1 MKQVHLAAMLCLGF
15 IPYSLTAC
23 HAQNKTSQEL
33 NKSPE
38 AANST
43 SQTVT
48 TPSSTQIQ
56 QAYKVNNIAEFN
68 EPWAITPLKDGR
80 LLVTERKGRLY
91 LFDPETKK
99 KTEIKGT
106 PKVAYGGQGGLG
118 DVALHPDF
126 ANTPWIYL
134 SYAEQGQGGYGA
146 VVIRGKL
153 DLKQSTPQLTQ
164 IEKIWTQVPKFSS
177 GQGHYGHRI
186 VFGPDGKLWIS
197 SGERQQFDPAQDMK
211 SNAGKIIRLND
222 DGSIPADNP
231 FMNQGEIAQQVW
243 SLGHRNPLGMAF
255 DPKGQLWVIEMGPKG
270 GDELNKIIK
279 AKNYGYPLVSNGD
292 HYDGKSIPDH
302 STRPEFEAP
311 VLDWTPVI
319 SPSDL
324 NFYTGKMFPQWQNK
338 AIATGLSSKAII
350 IIDTMQQPAK
360 EVQRLD
366 MKARIRGA
374 VQAQDGGIWVI
385 EDGPQARLLKVTAL

>member
-43 SQTVT
+43 SETV
-48 TPSSTQIQ
+48 SSTQVQ

-68 EPWAITPLKDGR
+68 EPWAIAPLKDGR

-118 DVALHPDF
+118 EVALHPDF
-126 ANTPWIYL
+126 ANNPWIYL

-153 DLKQSTPQLTQ
+153 DLKQGAPQLTQ

-231 FMNQGEIAQQVW
+231 FMNQSKIAQQVW

-292 HYDGKSIPDH
+292 HYDGKPIPDH

-338 AIATGLSSKAII
+338 AIASGLSSKAII

-385 EDGPQARLLKVTAL
+385 EDGPQARLLKLTAL

>member
-33 NKSPE
+33 NKSPD

-43 SQTVT
+43 SETVT
-48 TPSSTQIQ
+48 TPSSTQVQ

-68 EPWAITPLKDGR
+68 EPWAIAPLKDGR

-126 ANTPWIYL
+126 ANNPWIYL

-153 DLKQSTPQLTQ
+153 DLKQGAPQLTQ

-255 DPKGQLWVIEMGPKG
+255 DPQGQLWVIEMGPKG

-292 HYDGKSIPDH
+292 HYDGKPIPDH

-338 AIATGLSSKAII
+338 AIAAGLSSKAII

-385 EDGPQARLLKVTAL
+385 EDGPQARLLKLTAL

>member
-43 SQTVT
+43 SETVT
-48 TPSSTQIQ
+48 TPSSTQVQ

-68 EPWAITPLKDGR
+68 EPWAIAPLKDGR

-126 ANTPWIYL
+126 ANNPWIYL
-134 SYAEQGQGGYGA
+134 SYAEQSQGGYGA

-153 DLKQSTPQLTQ
+153 DLKQSAPQLTQ

-292 HYDGKSIPDH
+292 HYDGKPIPDH

>member
-43 SQTVT
+43 SETVT
-48 TPSSTQIQ
+48 APSSTQVQ

-68 EPWAITPLKDGR
+68 EPWAIAPLKDGR

-126 ANTPWIYL
+126 ANNPWIYL
-134 SYAEQGQGGYGA
+134 SYAEQSQGGYGA

-153 DLKQSTPQLTQ
+153 DLKQSAPQLTQ
-164 IEKIWTQVPKFSS
+164 IEKIWTQIPKFSS

-231 FMNQGEIAQQVW
+231 FMNQGKIAQQVW

-292 HYDGKSIPDH
+292 HYDGKPIPDH

-385 EDGPQARLLKVTAL
+385 EDGPQARLLKLTAL

>member
-43 SQTVT
+43 SETVT

-338 AIATGLSSKAII
+338 AIASGLSSKAII

-385 EDGPQARLLKVTAL
+385 EDGPQARLLKLTAL

>member
-1 MKQVHLAAMLCLGF
+1 EN
-15 IPYSLTAC
+15 SSSRST
-23 HAQNKTSQEL
+23 QE
-33 NKSPE
+33 
-38 AANST
+38 AST
-43 SQTVT
+43 SAAKSDAV
-48 TPSSTQIQ
+48 SSNLQK
-56 QAYKVNNIAEFN
+56 YKAEQVAQFN
-68 EPWAITPLKDGR
+68 EPWAITTLNDGR
-80 LLVTERKGRLY
+80 LLITERKGKLQ
-91 LFDPETKK
+91 LFDPKTKK
-99 KTEIKGT
+99 KIEVKGI
-106 PKVAYGGQGGLG
+106 PQVAYGGQGGLG
-118 DVALHPDF
+118 EITLHPDF
-126 ANTPWIYL
+126 AKNRWVYL

-153 DLKQSTPQLTQ
+153 NLNQATLQLTQ
-164 IEKIWTQVPKFSS
+164 IERIWTQVPKFS
-177 GQGHYGHRI
+177 GQGHYAHRI

-197 SGERQQFDPAQDMK
+197 SGERQQFNPAQDMQ

-231 FMNQGEIAQQVW
+231 FMTQGKIAQQVW

-292 HYDGKSIPDH
+292 HYDGKPIPDH

-311 VLDWTPVI
+311 ALDWTPVI

-324 NFYTGKMFPQWQNK
+324 IFYTANVFPKWKNK
-338 AIATGLSSKAII
+338 AIATGLSSKAIVI
-350 IIDTMQQPAK
+350 VDTTQTPVK

-366 MKARIRGA
+366 MKERIRGVA
-374 VQAQDGGIWVI
+374 QAQDGSLWVI
-385 EDGPQARLLKVTAL
+385 QDGPQAGLLKMTAP

>member
-43 SQTVT
+43 SETVT
-48 TPSSTQIQ
+48 TPSSTQVQ

-153 DLKQSTPQLTQ
+153 DLKRSTPQLTQ

-292 HYDGKSIPDH
+292 HYNGKPIPDH

-385 EDGPQARLLKVTAL
+385 EDGPQARLLKLTAL

>member
-33 NKSPE
+33 NKSPD

-43 SQTVT
+43 SETVT
-48 TPSSTQIQ
+48 TPSSTQVQ

-68 EPWAITPLKDGR
+68 EPWAIAPLKDGR
-80 LLVTERKGRLY
+80 LLLTERKGRLY

-126 ANTPWIYL
+126 ANNPWIYL

-186 VFGPDGKLWIS
+186 VFGSDGKLWIS

-292 HYDGKSIPDH
+292 HYDGKPIPDH

-385 EDGPQARLLKVTAL
+385 EDGPQARLLKLTAL

>member
-43 SQTVT
+43 SETVT
-48 TPSSTQIQ
+48 APSSTQVQ

-68 EPWAITPLKDGR
+68 EPWAIAPLKDGR
-80 LLVTERKGRLY
+80 LLLTERKGRLY

-99 KTEIKGT
+99 KTEIKGI

-126 ANTPWIYL
+126 ANNPWIYL

-153 DLKQSTPQLTQ
+153 DLKQSAPQLTQ
-164 IEKIWTQVPKFSS
+164 IEKIWTQIPKFS
-177 GQGHYGHRI
+177 GQGHYAHRI

-292 HYDGKSIPDH
+292 HYDGKPIPDH

-338 AIATGLSSKAII
+338 AIASGLSSKAII

-385 EDGPQARLLKVTAL
+385 EDGPQARLLKLTAL

>member
-43 SQTVT
+43 SETVT
-48 TPSSTQIQ
+48 TPSSTQVQ

-68 EPWAITPLKDGR
+68 EPWAIAPLKDGR
-80 LLVTERKGRLY
+80 LLLTERKGRLY

-126 ANTPWIYL
+126 ANNPWIYL

-153 DLKQSTPQLTQ
+153 DLKQGAPQLTQ

-186 VFGPDGKLWIS
+186 VFGSDGKLWIS

-255 DPKGQLWVIEMGPKG
+255 DPKGQLWIIEMGPKG

-292 HYDGKSIPDH
+292 HYDGKPIPDH

-385 EDGPQARLLKVTAL
+385 EDGPQARLLKLTAL